1 MSDIRYKR
9 VLLKLSGEALMGDGH
24 YGIDPKVTDH
34 LAKQVKDLLAVGHE
48 VGVVVGGAFTAIV
61 TALVNDIIN
70 PLISLIIGGLDFSGL
85 NIGVFPIGDL
95 IMSII
100 NFLCISLVVFWM
112 VKIINRFN
120 RKKEKE
126 PEPEAPAKPTTDEL
140 LADILAELKLQ
151 NGRAEA
157 AKTLDAAEEEE
168 SSASER

>member
-1 MSDIRYKR
+1 MNSKYSSSAATSLTWPSASLSAARSRPSSPRSSTISSIR
-9 VLLKLSGEALMGDGH
+9 S
-24 YGIDPKVTDH
+24 
-34 LAKQVKDLLAVGHE
+34 
-48 VGVVVGGAFTAIV
+48 
-61 TALVNDIIN
+61 
-70 PLISLIIGGLDFSGL
+70 SLIIGGLDFSGVTV
-85 NIGVFPIGDL
+85 GVFPIGDL

-100 NFLCISLVVFWM
+100 NFLCISFVVFWM

-157 AKTLDAAEEEE
+157 AKTLDAAGEEE
-168 SSASER
+168 SSDSGR

>member
-1 MSDIRYKR
+1 MKKPGWLDEFKVFISRGN
-9 VLLKLSGEALMGDGH
+9 V
-24 YGIDPKVTDH
+24 ID
-34 LAKQVKDLLAVGHE
+34 LA
-48 VGVVVGGAFTAIV
+48 VGVVVGGAFTAI
-61 TALVNDIIN
+61 VNDIIN

-126 PEPEAPAKPTTDEL
+126 PEPEAPVKPTTDEL
-140 LADILAELKLQ
+140 LADILTELKLQ

>member
-1 MSDIRYKR
+1 MKKPGWLDEFKVFISRGN
-9 VLLKLSGEALMGDGH
+9 V
-24 YGIDPKVTDH
+24 ID
-34 LAKQVKDLLAVGHE
+34 LA
-48 VGVVVGGAFTAIV
+48 VGVVVGGTFTAIV

-70 PLISLIIGGLDFSGL
+70 PLISLIIGGL

-168 SSASER
+168 SSALER

>member
-9 VLLKLSGEALMGDGH
+9 VLLKLSGEALMGDGQ

-34 LAKQVKDLLAVGHE
+34 LAKQVKELLAVGHE

-61 TALVNDIIN
+61 PALVNDIIN

-126 PEPEAPAKPTTDEL
+126 PEPEAPVKPTTDEL
-140 LADILAELKLQ
+140 LADILTELKLQ

>member
-1 MSDIRYKR
+1 MKKPGWLDEFKVFISRGN
-9 VLLKLSGEALMGDGH
+9 V
-24 YGIDPKVTDH
+24 ID
-34 LAKQVKDLLAVGHE
+34 LA

-100 NFLCISLVVFWM
+100 NFLCISFVVFWM

-140 LADILAELKLQ
+140 LAGSLTELKLQ

-157 AKTLDAAEEEE
+157 AKTLDAAEEEK
-168 SSASER
+168 SSSSER

>member
-1 MSDIRYKR
+1 MKKPGWLDEFKVFISRGN
-9 VLLKLSGEALMGDGH
+9 V
-24 YGIDPKVTDH
+24 ID
-34 LAKQVKDLLAVGHE
+34 LA

-61 TALVNDIIN
+61 TALVNDI
-70 PLISLIIGGLDFSGL
+70 ISLIIGGLDFSGL

-126 PEPEAPAKPTTDEL
+126 PEPEAPVKPTTDEL
-140 LADILAELKLQ
+140 LADILTELKLQ

>member
-1 MSDIRYKR
+1 MKKPSWLDEFKVFISRGN
-9 VLLKLSGEALMGDGH
+9 V
-24 YGIDPKVTDH
+24 ID
-34 LAKQVKDLLAVGHE
+34 LA
-48 VGVVVGGAFTAIV
+48 VGVVVGGAYTAIV
-61 TALVNDIIN
+61 TALVNVIN
-70 PLISLIIGGLDFSGL
+70 PLISLIIGGLDFSGVTV
-85 NIGVFPIGDL
+85 GVFPIGDL

-100 NFLCISLVVFWM
+100 NFLCISFVVFWM

-157 AKTLDAAEEEE
+157 VETLDVSEKEE
-168 SSASER
+168 SSVSER

>member
-1 MSDIRYKR
+1 M
-9 VLLKLSGEALMGDGH
+9 
-24 YGIDPKVTDH
+24 
-34 LAKQVKDLLAVGHE
+34 
-48 VGVVVGGAFTAIV
+48 
-61 TALVNDIIN
+61 
-70 PLISLIIGGLDFSGL
+70 
-85 NIGVFPIGDL
+85 FPIGDL

-151 NGRAEA
+151 SGRAEA
-157 AKTLDAAEEEE
+157 AETLDAAEKEE
-168 SSASER
+168 SSASDR